1 MAMRG
6 LLAVVLLALAATAA
20 GAGDPLFDAVAAG
33 DKAAVEQA
41 LAEGSAVD
49 SRTQDQ
55 ATPLINAALGDQ
67 VAIAELLISKGADV
81 MARNSGGFTPLHAA
95 AYSGSVAVARLLLE
109 KGAVLD
115 DADNKSGVT
124 PMMVAG
130 EENRVAVAE
139 FLINQGADINHPE
152 KHGYLPI
159 TRAVWKDNK
168 DIVALY
174 KQHGAKC
181 PPAKVLGNDEW
192 LRKCEEVGQ

>member
-1 MAMRG
+1 MRA
-6 LLAVVLLALAATAA
+6 LFAIVLLAFAATTAA
-20 GAGDPLFDAVAAG
+20 ASDPLFDAVAAG
-33 DKAAVEQA
+33 DKVAVEQA
-41 LAEGSAVD
+41 LAGGAAVD
-49 SRTQDQ
+49 SRAPDK

-67 VAIAELLISKGADV
+67 LAIAELLLGKGADV

-130 EENRVAVAE
+130 EENHVAVAE
-139 FLINQGADINHPE
+139 FLIDQGADINHAE
-152 KHGYLPI
+152 VHGYLPI
-159 TRAVWKDNK
+159 SRALWKDNK
-168 DIVALY
+168 DVVGLY

-192 LRKCEEVGQ
+192 LRKCEEIGK